1 MLGVMVNGGAVN
13 VRRYGRLWAATAVLV
28 PVLAVAGCGEQG
40 PPSTP
45 AATAPAATAPTGT
58 APPATGTVPAPPVPT
73 GTDGTVKND
82 HEPGPR
88 EVLVEVNVNGGLA
101 GVRNQLIVHY
111 DGTYTT
117 RSGTESPRT
126 GRMTAAEVAEL
137 RAALEDPAYEKV
149 PTRPT
154 GKPVADGFQYVLT
167 HRYRVVV
174 TADGDRPPALQR
186 VFAALPDGGP
196 PTSP

>member
-1 MLGVMVNGGAVN
+1 MTLKGGKA
-13 VRRYGRLWAATAVLV
+13 RLWAASAALV
-28 PVLAVAGCGEQG
+28 PALALTGCGDQG
-40 PPSTP
+40 TSPGPVAAQEETAQPTPPR
-45 AATAPAATAPTGT
+45 TGD
-58 APPATGTVPAPPVPT
+58 VSVPPVPT
-73 GTDGTVKND
+73 GTDGTVKNN

-111 DGTYTT
+111 DGSYTT
-117 RSGTESPRT
+117 RSGTESPRS

-137 RAALEDPAYEKV
+137 RAALEDPAYAKV

-154 GKPVADGFQYVLT
+154 GEPVRDGFQYVFT

-174 TADGDRPPALQR
+174 AADGERPPALQR
-186 VFAALPDGGP
+186 VFSALPEGGP
-196 PTSP
+196 PTGP

>member
-1 MLGVMVNGGAVN
+1 M
-13 VRRYGRLWAATAVLV
+13 VRRRTVRVTSSALVLALV
-28 PVLAVAGCGEQG
+28 PMLTVAGCGDQD
-40 PPSTP
+40 TP
-45 AATAPAATAPTGT
+45 AKPVVTQESVATTATPTTTAPAPT
-58 APPATGTVPAPPVPT
+58 TVPAPPVPT
-73 GTDGTVKND
+73 GTDGTVRND

-117 RSGTESPRT
+117 RSGTQDPRS
-126 GRMTAAEVAEL
+126 GRMTAAEVAAL
-137 RAALEDPAYEKV
+137 RAALEDPAYAKV

-154 GKPVADGFQYVLT
+154 EQPVADGFQYVVT

-174 TADGDRPPALQR
+174 AADGERPPALQR
-186 VFAALPDGGP
+186 VFEALPDGGP
-196 PTSP
+196 PTGP

>member
-1 MLGVMVNGGAVN
+1 M
-13 VRRYGRLWAATAVLV
+13 VRRRTVRVTSSALVLVLV
-28 PVLAVAGCGEQG
+28 PVLTVAGCGDQD
-40 PPSTP
+40 TP
-45 AATAPAATAPTGT
+45 AKPVVTQESVAPTSVPTT
-58 APPATGTVPAPPVPT
+58 AAAPTTVPAPPVPT
-73 GTDGTVKND
+73 GTDGTVRND

-117 RSGTESPRT
+117 RSGTQSPRS

-137 RAALEDPAYEKV
+137 RAALEDPAYAKV

-154 GKPVADGFQYVLT
+154 GQPVADGFQYVFT

-174 TADGDRPPALQR
+174 AGEGERPPALQR
-186 VFAALPDGGP
+186 VFEALPDGGP
-196 PTSP
+196 PTGP